1 LQKAI
6 ADHNSDPVQIM
17 ALQQS
22 VARKKEQ
29 LSNAAMQNYL
39 SKKKVLNETQQKQL
53 EEMIRKEMQTRRAQ
67 MYPGANASPEP
78 DRLQNLMQ
86 RIWPVNDK

>member
-1 LQKAI
+1 
-6 ADHNSDPVQIM
+6 
-17 ALQQS
+17 
-22 VARKKEQ
+22 
-29 LSNAAMQNYL
+29 L